1 MWQPTCK
8 SAAKKS
14 EALKLGARAKSTAR
28 PADAALLTPSAAA
41 PTEGDDLKIKAKS
54 KATPRGSVAKA
65 QQGEPAALP
74 KTEVATAETGVKSS
88 STFGHLIPARG
99 DFRVPWF
106 VVGSDERS
114 STFGHLIPA
123 RGDFR
128 ARAQQPDPTALPKTE
143 VATAETGVKSSSTFG
158 HLIPAVLWCVVA
170 SDERS
175 STFGHLIPARGDFRA
190 RAQQPDPTA
199 LPKTEVATAETGAG
213 SSSSFGRPIPAAR
226 GDFKAVAQQR
236 STTASSS
243 LSTDGLEKA
252 LQSSVGRGTKR
263 SAPEDD
269 DFAAMAAAVKGHKSM
284 APKQLKAPSEMAS
297 VSYEERDPYRLA
309 QKIRAW
315 STKDPSKA
323 VLLPWSQFEHAQMPP
338 NLLHALRAAGF
349 QAPTPIQAQVW
360 PVAASG
366 SDIIG
371 IARTGSGKTLA
382 YLYPAY
388 LWMARRPGSAGS
400 IRSLLLAPTRELA
413 TQIHAEAVKF
423 ASASNFTS
431 ACVYGGV
438 PKKDQLPALR
448 AGAPILVATPGRL
461 NDFLE
466 FRQISLSSVGYL
478 VFDEADRM
486 LDMGFEPQIR
496 DIVKQVP
503 KQRQTLMFSA
513 TWPEEGSSHFRLGSS
528 FIGLGNYHP
537 SLAARSLEPRR
548 ELAMQWAPHS
558 QVPMAMPHMAGYP
571 QMAARSPSPSRMMP
585 QPAAPAT
592 HVYRHVAAAPSP
604 LGMATPQAVPSP
616 LQVVRVPMALSP
628 TQRHFPAN
636 VYPNHQVQLSC
647 GNSSPAPPAP
657 VLLRR
662 PSNDG
667 TAPAWKEM
675 QQRLGYS
682 EAPQTASPQVPPP
695 HSASPASPAAPVLL
709 AKPEAR
715 AACGVKEGTA
725 KPHAY
730 AGQTCPTP
738 PVPESTPVDLPWT
751 RLASEALGEDGTLR
765 NPSGGCDEL
774 KREKKAPGERSISPA
789 PEAKAR
795 EARAPEAKAPAP
807 PRRPSREA
815 KAEDLAWAKPS
826 STPTSSPTSPNVT
839 HARAQRTP
847 GASPTSPASATTA
860 TSSPRPEKK
869 QPSAEK
875 KTTVHERKAP
885 EKAAS
890 AKGAIATTT
899 DWKDEKPVESSLSA
913 WKKSQQLLFGRTKTD
928 DEDAAQTFCR
938 EMFISRRQ
946 GRPEDHY
953 RVLGVLGKGS
963 FGVVRKVQCRQTKAM
978 RVMKIV
984 DKQKALSGGYPL
996 KLIMEEIDKLKSL
1009 DHPAVLRLF
1018 EYYAD
1023 SRSLYLITDLL
1034 PGGDLLEAVEKSY
1047 AERKQLPEGWVA
1059 VVFRQACEGVAY
1071 CHAKGVMHK
1080 DLKLENIMLCS
1091 IEPPEAVVIDV
1102 GLAELFPPSEAESF
1116 KSADAAGTLATMAPE
1131 VIRGSFN
1138 AKCDVWSLGCCLY
1151 ALLCTRPRRLRDSPE
1166 TEPSNVED
1174 DGSYYN
1180 YFYPFRPPLGESR
1193 SELKAYL
1200 ERQKRG
1206 PDLARLRCS
1215 AAADDLVKEMLAYE
1229 EPSRSQMRQI
1239 LAHRW
1244 LQSRDR

>member
-1 MWQPTCK
+1 
-8 SAAKKS
+8 
-14 EALKLGARAKSTAR
+14 
-28 PADAALLTPSAAA
+28 
-41 PTEGDDLKIKAKS
+41 
-54 KATPRGSVAKA
+54 
-65 QQGEPAALP
+65 
-74 KTEVATAETGVKSS
+74 
-88 STFGHLIPARG
+88 
-99 DFRVPWF
+99 
-106 VVGSDERS
+106 
-114 STFGHLIPA
+114 
-123 RGDFR
+123 
-128 ARAQQPDPTALPKTE
+128 
-143 VATAETGVKSSSTFG
+143 
-158 HLIPAVLWCVVA
+158 
-170 SDERS
+170 
-175 STFGHLIPARGDFRA
+175 
-190 RAQQPDPTA
+190 
-199 LPKTEVATAETGAG
+199 
-213 SSSSFGRPIPAAR
+213 
-226 GDFKAVAQQR
+226 
-236 STTASSS
+236 
-243 LSTDGLEKA
+243 
-252 LQSSVGRGTKR
+252 
-263 SAPEDD
+263 
-269 DFAAMAAAVKGHKSM
+269 
-284 APKQLKAPSEMAS
+284 
-297 VSYEERDPYRLA
+297 
-309 QKIRAW
+309 
-315 STKDPSKA
+315 
-323 VLLPWSQFEHAQMPP
+323 
-338 NLLHALRAAGF
+338 
-349 QAPTPIQAQVW
+349 
-360 PVAASG
+360 
-366 SDIIG
+366 
-371 IARTGSGKTLA
+371 
-382 YLYPAY
+382 
-388 LWMARRPGSAGS
+388 
-400 IRSLLLAPTRELA
+400 
-413 TQIHAEAVKF
+413 
-423 ASASNFTS
+423 
-431 ACVYGGV
+431 
-438 PKKDQLPALR
+438 
-448 AGAPILVATPGRL
+448 
-461 NDFLE
+461 
-466 FRQISLSSVGYL
+466 
-478 VFDEADRM
+478 
-486 LDMGFEPQIR
+486 
-496 DIVKQVP
+496 
-503 KQRQTLMFSA
+503 
-513 TWPEEGSSHFRLGSS
+513 
-528 FIGLGNYHP
+528 
-537 SLAARSLEPRR
+537 
-548 ELAMQWAPHS
+548 
-558 QVPMAMPHMAGYP
+558 MAMPQMAGYP
-571 QMAARSPSPSRMMP
+571 QMAARSPSPSRMMHP
-585 QPAAPAT
+585 QPAQL
-592 HVYRHVAAAPSP
+592 YRHVAPPSP
-604 LGMATPQAVPSP
+604 LGMVPATAVPATVPSP
-616 LQVVRVPMALSP
+616 LQVVRVPVALSP
-628 TQRHFPAN
+628 TQRHFPAS
-636 VYPNHQVQLSC
+636 VYPNQQVQLSC
-647 GNSSPAPPAP
+647 GSSSPAPPAP

-682 EAPQTASPQVPPP
+682 EAPQAASPQVPPP
-695 HSASPASPAAPVLL
+695 HAAPGTLPGTSPAPPVLL

-715 AACGVKEGTA
+715 ACGVKEGKTTPA
-725 KPHAY
+725 N

-738 PVPESTPVDLPWT
+738 PVPAPSTPVELPWT

-765 NPSGGCDEL
+765 NPSGGCDEV
-774 KREKKAPGERSISPA
+774 KREKKAPGERSMSPA

-795 EARAPEAKAPAP
+795 EAKVPEAKAPAP

-826 STPTSSPTSPNVT
+826 STPTSSPTSPNV
-839 HARAQRTP
+839 HARGPRTP
-847 GASPTSPASATTA
+847 GASPTSPATTA

-875 KTTVHERKAP
+875 KATVAATVHERKTP

-890 AKGAIATTT
+890 AKGAIATATRCRD
-899 DWKDEKPVESSLSA
+899 DWNDEKPVESSLSA

-1166 TEPSNVED
+1166 TEPSNED

-1244 LQSRDR
+1244 LQSRDREQVLGAGQVDSLLQFHRTNALAQAVLLDMASQLPLAQLRELTQLFESMDKDGNGMLDRGELTEALTKAGLQPEQARQAAVRLLRDGGGAVEFSRFVAALVPSCRDLLSAKLLRSSFDRLDENGDGFVSRAELQRLLERAGSKLAQAQQQLAEKDKLLQKASTAHLPGDRGDRVPDSSDDESCPTSGSKRLRAAKAARKAFDNISGEGRVRVSFESLHRLLGGNFS